1 MSLPCHSGILKNGI
15 ASEDGFF
22 TIPKARRC
30 TSVSEGESQSTY
42 NMPDPIDELRSPRKA
57 KDDFL
62 KYLRHEVFTLNFYRA
77 HMLYFIIVI
86 IISSVILYGVG
97 IARGPKEYR
106 DDHLTYIDALFLC
119 TSAMTTTGMQPAQI
133 GWDCSTNKNL
143 GLNPVDLGDLGGFQQ
158 AVLCVLMILGS
169 IPFVSAWVVLI
180 RRTLFR
186 KKMTDVVKHS
196 RTMRRLVQD
205 IEQSHH
211 RDVAAS
217 TSSASPAPAGENGQ
231 TTRCKKKRRDRSPK
245 MQPLSKRRTFH
256 HQTGF
261 GFVPTPWETKL
272 ARSFFSRIVDRL
284 TSELKPENHGYL
296 SFKPRLDSKGRF
308 LELSEHDRLE
318 LGGVEYRAL
327 QALLFILVGYQVFWY
342 TIGTIFLVPYSYR
355 GATKAIL
362 REAQPGGVNPGWWAF
377 FATVTE
383 FCNGGLNVVNSNFSP
398 FSGKPFVLITA
409 GCLAFLGQTQFPIFL
424 RLTIWIMKK
433 MCPQGSR
440 FRNTLDF
447 LLQHPRRCFLYLFPS
462 RETWYLLF
470 IQITIDITAWLC
482 FEILNIG
489 MPDVEALPTGTRILD
504 GLFQATGLRTS
515 GASIISLSS
524 LAPACLVAYVIIMY
538 ISSYP
543 MVLTLRKTN
552 TYEER
557 SIGLQKHDSSAAG
570 IASHLQKQ
578 LAYDIWF
585 QFLAFFLVC
594 IIERGHILKQDP
606 GFTEFAILFEVTSAY
621 GTVGLSTGIPGQNYS
636 LCGSFASLSKVV
648 MLFVMVRGRHR
659 GLPLAIDRSIL
670 LPGEE
675 LMHRMDQEYSEQGIF
690 STEEA
695 QELRENI
702 QQSGTAGIGTAL
714 GEQDPERRKVVRTAS
729 GDEMNQAKASAR
741 AD

>member
-1 MSLPCHSGILKNGI
+1 MTDAN
-15 ASEDGFF
+15 
-22 TIPKARRC
+22 
-30 TSVSEGESQSTY
+30 
-42 NMPDPIDELRSPRKA
+42 DELPGPRKA
-57 KDDFL
+57 KDDFV

-77 HMLYFIIVI
+77 HMLYFIVVI
-86 IISSVILYGVG
+86 AISSVILYGVG
-97 IARGPKEYR
+97 IARGPKEFR
-106 DDHLTYIDALFLC
+106 DDHITYVDAVFLC
-119 TSAMTTTGMQPAQI
+119 ASAMTTTG
-133 GWDCSTNKNL
+133 
-143 GLNPVDLGDLGGFQQ
+143 LNTVDLGDLGGFQQ
-158 AVLCVLMILGS
+158 ALLCTLMILGS

-180 RRTLFR
+180 RRALFR
-186 KKMTDVVKHS
+186 KKMADVVKQS

-211 RDVAAS
+211 QNAVAS
-217 TSSASPAPAGENGQ
+217 TSDESPALEGEHGQKANG
-231 TTRCKKKRRDRSPK
+231 KKKRDRSPK

-355 GATKAIL
+355 GATRAIL
-362 REAQPGGVNPGWWAF
+362 RDVQPGGVNPGWWAF

-383 FCNGGLNVVNSNFSP
+383 FCNGGLNIVNSNFIP

-433 MCPQGSR
+433 MCPTGSR
-440 FRNTLDF
+440 FQNTLDF

-515 GASIISLSS
+515 GAYIIAFSS

-557 SIGLQKHDSSAAG
+557 SIGLQEHDSSAAG
-570 IASHLQKQ
+570 IATHLQKQ

-594 IIERGHILKQDP
+594 IIERGHILRQDP
-606 GFTEFAILFEVTSAY
+606 GFTEFSILFEVTSAY
-621 GTVGLSTGIPGQNYS
+621 GTVGLSTGIPGQDYS
-636 LCGSFASLSKVV
+636 LSGSFASLSKVV

-675 LMHRMDQEYSEQGIF
+675 LMRRMDKEYSEQGIL
-690 STEEA
+690 STEEVE
-695 QELRENI
+695 ELREDI
-702 QQSGTAGIGTAL
+702 QQSGTTGTGTAL
-714 GEQDPERRKVVRTAS
+714 AEQNPERRRVVRTAS
-729 GDEMNQAKASAR
+729 GAEMNLSKATAR
-741 AD
+741 TD